1 MNEEMYEPDSQT
13 LPLARVVARGRWPV
27 SWIWI
32 VPAIAV
38 LIALGLVVRTVI
50 QRGPELTLQMASA
63 EGLEA
68 NKTKIKYKDVE
79 VGTVTAIALSGDRRM
94 VKVTAAMNKQAEA
107 LLVDD
112 SRFWVVRPR
121 IGAGGVSGLTTLM
134 SGAYIAI
141 DPGKSPTRRSD
152 FVGLETPPL
161 VVSDMP
167 GRQFLLAAED
177 LGSIDVGVPIYF
189 RRVPVGRV
197 VGYVMHPDGRSVDVR
212 IFVDAPFD
220 HFVTRNARFWHAS
233 GIDLSLAA
241 DGMKVEMQSLV
252 SLAVGGIAFSNVDSD
267 ADAAADEVPAESKFA
282 LYSDRQTALR
292 LPDGVAQNYVLIFNE
307 SVRGLAV
314 GSPVDFRGLS
324 AGEVS
329 RIDLDLRP
337 GSANAAIAVEIKLF
351 PERLARLRRTKSDA
365 QYSESDSRKIIDS
378 LVGNGLR
385 AQLRSA
391 NLLTGQNYV
400 ALDFFPK
407 AKAAG
412 VKWGRAIPELPTQ
425 PGAID
430 SLQNQLQGLMETLQ
444 KTLERTDRLIAG
456 VNDGVV
462 PELMATLREAGKTL
476 QRVDS
481 VLASVNDR
489 VVPELTATL
498 GDARKTLQRAD
509 SVLASDSPTQLELRD
524 TLREVGR
531 AAAAVRD
538 LAELLER
545 QPQALL
551 TGRKESQ

>member
-1 MNEEMYEPDSQT
+1 MNEDLHQLDVQT
-13 LPLARVVARGRWPV
+13 LPQARAVARSRLSL

-38 LIALGLVVRTVI
+38 LIALGLAVRAVLE
-50 QRGPELTLQMASA
+50 RGPEVTLQMASA

-94 VKVTAAMNKQAEA
+94 VKVTAAMNQQAEA
-107 LLVDD
+107 LLVND

-167 GRQFLLAAED
+167 GRQFQLVAED
-177 LGSIDVGVPIYF
+177 LGSIDVGVPVYF

-197 VGYVMHPDGRSVDVR
+197 VGYAMRPDGKGVDIR

-220 HFVTRNARFWHAS
+220 RLVTPNARFWHAS

-252 SLAVGGIAFSNVDSD
+252 SLAVGGIAFSDVGNDG
-267 ADAAADEVPAESKFA
+267 AAAIHEAPVESRFTLFA
-282 LYSDRQTALR
+282 DRPTALR
-292 LPDGVAQNYVLIFNE
+292 LPDGIVQKYVLIFNE

-337 GSANAAIAVEIKLF
+337 GSANAAVAVEIMLF
-351 PERLARLRRTKSDA
+351 PERLARLSRTKSDA
-365 QYSESDSRKIIDS
+365 QYSESAARKIIDS

-385 AQLRSA
+385 AQLRTA

-407 AKAAG
+407 AKAEG
-412 VKWGRAIPELPTQ
+412 VKWGASIPELPTQ
-425 PGAID
+425 RGAID

-444 KTLERTDRLIAG
+444 KTLEHTDRLVAS

-462 PELMATLREAGKTL
+462 PELTATLRDAGKTL
-476 QRVDS
+476 QRADS
-481 VLASVNDR
+481 VLASVNDG
-489 VVPELTATL
+489 VVPELAATL
-498 GDARKTLQRAD
+498 RDARKTLQRAD

-524 TLREVGR
+524 TLRQVGR
-531 AAAAVRD
+531 AAAAVNN

-545 QPQALL
+545 QPEALL
-551 TGRKESQ
+551 TGRKESK

>member
-1 MNEEMYEPDSQT
+1 MSEPRLPEEGSIPEA
-13 LPLARVVARGRWPV
+13 LARKPSPRSMQLV
-27 SWIWI
+27 WI
-32 VPAIAV
+32 VPIVA
-38 LIALGLVVRTVI
+38 ALVAGGITFRSFLEHGSTIRI
-50 QRGPELTLQMASA
+50 EFRSA

-68 NKTKIKYKDVE
+68 HKTKIKYKDVAI
-79 VGTVTAIALSGDRRM
+79 GAVTAIALSDDRHS
-94 VKVTAAMNKQAEA
+94 VKVTAAMDKQAEP
-107 LLVDD
+107 LLVED

-134 SGAYIAI
+134 SGAYVAI
-141 DPGKSPTRRSD
+141 DPGKAPTRRSD

-177 LGSIDVGVPIYF
+177 LGSIDVGVPVYF

-197 VGYVMHPDGRSVDVR
+197 VGYAMRPDGRSVDVR

-220 HFVTRNARFWHAS
+220 RFVTPNARFWHAS
-233 GIDLSLAA
+233 GIDLSFAA

-252 SLAVGGIAFSNVDSD
+252 SLAVGGLAFSNVDND
-267 ADAAADEVPAESKFA
+267 ADAAADEATAESKFP
-282 LYSDRQTALR
+282 LFPDRMTALR
-292 LPDGVAQNYVLIFNE
+292 LPDGVAQKYVLIFNE
-307 SVRGLAV
+307 SVRGLTV

-351 PERLARLRRTKSDA
+351 PERLARLRRTNSA
-365 QYSESDSRKIIDS
+365 ARFSESASRKIIAG

-391 NLLTGQNYV
+391 NLLTGQSYV

-407 AKAAG
+407 AKAAA
-412 VKWGRAIPELPTQ
+412 VKWRQPIPELPTQ
-425 PGAID
+425 PSTID

-444 KTLERTDRLIAG
+444 KTLERSDRL
-456 VNDGVV
+456 
-462 PELMATLREAGKTL
+462 
-476 QRVDS
+476 
-481 VLASVNDR
+481 LASITDN
-489 VVPELTATL
+489 VVPELTTTL
-498 GDARKTLQRAD
+498 RDARKTLHRAD

-545 QPQALL
+545 QPESLL

>member
-1 MNEEMYEPDSQT
+1 MTEDMRELDPQT
-13 LPLARVVARGRWPV
+13 LPQARAVARGRWPI

-38 LIALGLVVRTVI
+38 LIALGLAARAVI
-50 QRGPELTLQMASA
+50 ERGPEITLQLASA

-68 NKTKIKYKDVE
+68 NKTKIKYKDVAI
-79 VGTVTAIALSGDRRM
+79 GTVTTIALSGDRRA
-94 VKVTAAMNKQAEA
+94 VKVTVAMDKQAEA
-107 LLVDD
+107 LLVED

-134 SGAYIAI
+134 SGAYVAI

-177 LGSIDVGVPIYF
+177 LGSIDVGVPVYF

-197 VGYVMHPDGRSVDVR
+197 VGYAMHPNGRSVDVR

-220 HFVTRNARFWHAS
+220 RFVTPNARFWHAS

-252 SLAVGGIAFSNVDSD
+252 SLAVGGLAFSNVDNDGD
-267 ADAAADEVPAESKFA
+267 AATDAAAAESRFT
-282 LYSDRQTALR
+282 LFPDRTTALR
-292 LPDGVAQNYVLIFNE
+292 LPDGTAQKYVLIFNE
-307 SVRGLAV
+307 SVRGLTV

-351 PERLARLRRTKSDA
+351 PERLARLRRTKSA
-365 QYSESDSRKIIDS
+365 ARYSESAARKIIDS

-385 AQLRSA
+385 AQLRTA
-391 NLLTGQNYV
+391 NLLTGQSYV

-412 VKWGRAIPELPTQ
+412 VKWGRPIPELPTQ

-444 KTLERTDRLIAG
+444 KTLERSDRL
-456 VNDGVV
+456 
-462 PELMATLREAGKTL
+462 
-476 QRVDS
+476 
-481 VLASVNDR
+481 LASVNDE
-489 VVPELTATL
+489 VVPELTATMR
-498 GDARKTLQRAD
+498 DARKTLQRAD

-538 LAELLER
+538 LGELLER
-545 QPQALL
+545 QPEALL
-551 TGRKESQ
+551 TGRKERQ

>member
-1 MNEEMYEPDSQT
+1 MNEDLHELD
-13 LPLARVVARGRWPV
+13 PLALPQAQAVARGRLRI

-38 LIALGLVVRTVI
+38 LIALGLAVRAVLE
-50 QRGPELTLQMASA
+50 RGPEITLQLASA

-68 NKTKIKYKDVE
+68 NKTKIKYKDVAI
-79 VGTVTAIALSGDRRM
+79 GTVTAIALSDDRRS
-94 VKVTAAMNKQAEA
+94 VKVTAAMNKQAEP

-121 IGAGGVSGLTTLM
+121 IGAGGISGLTTLM
-134 SGAYIAI
+134 SGAYVAL
-141 DPGKSPTRRSD
+141 DPGKSPTRRSA
-152 FVGLETPPL
+152 FVGLDAPPL
-161 VVSDMP
+161 VVNDMP

-177 LGSIDVGVPIYF
+177 LGSIDVGVPVYF

-197 VGYVMHPDGRSVDVR
+197 VGYAMRPDGKSVDVR

-220 HFVTRNARFWHAS
+220 RFVTANARFWHAS
-233 GIDLSLAA
+233 GIDLSLAG
-241 DGMKVEMQSLV
+241 DGVKLEMQSLV
-252 SLAVGGIAFSNVDSD
+252 SLAVGGIAFANVGDD
-267 ADAAADEVPAESKFA
+267 GDAAMEEAPAESKFP
-282 LYSDRQTALR
+282 LFSDRATALR
-292 LPDGVAQNYVLIFNE
+292 LPDGVAQKYVLIFNE
-307 SVRGLAV
+307 SVRGLSV

-329 RIDLDLRP
+329 RIGLDLRP

-351 PERLARLRRTKSDA
+351 PERLARLRRTNAAA
-365 QYSESDSRKIIDS
+365 QYSASDARKIING

-385 AQLRSA
+385 AQLRTA
-391 NLLTGQNYV
+391 NLLTGQSYV

-412 VKWGRAIPELPTQ
+412 VKWGQPIPELPTQ
-425 PGAID
+425 PGAVD
-430 SLQNQLQGLMETLQ
+430 SLQNQLQSLMESLQ
-444 KTLERTDRLIAG
+444 KTVERTDRL
-456 VNDGVV
+456 V
-462 PELMATLREAGKTL
+462 
-476 QRVDS
+476 
-481 VLASVNDR
+481 ASVNDR

-531 AAAAVRD
+531 SAAAVRD

-545 QPQALL
+545 HPEALL

>member
-1 MNEEMYEPDSQT
+1 MNEDLHELDPQT
-13 LPLARVVARGRWPV
+13 LPQARAVTRSRLSL

-32 VPAIAV
+32 VPALAV
-38 LIALGLVVRTVI
+38 LIALGLAVRAVLE
-50 QRGPELTLQMASA
+50 RGPEVTLQMTSA

-79 VGTVTAIALSGDRRM
+79 VGTVTTIALSGDKRL

-134 SGAYIAI
+134 SGAYIAV

-161 VVSDMP
+161 VVGDMP
-167 GRQFLLAAED
+167 GRQFQLVAED
-177 LGSIDVGVPIYF
+177 LGSIDVGVPVYF

-197 VGYVMHPDGRSVDVR
+197 VGYAMRPDGKSVDIR

-220 HFVTRNARFWHAS
+220 HFVTPNARFWHAS

-252 SLAVGGIAFSNVDSD
+252 SLAVGGIAFSDVGNDGGAAIDEAPVESRFSLF
-267 ADAAADEVPAESKFA
+267 ADRS
-282 LYSDRQTALR
+282 TALR
-292 LPDGVAQNYVLIFNE
+292 LPDGIVQKYVLIFNE

-351 PERLARLRRTKSDA
+351 PERLARLRRMKPDE
-365 QYSESDSRKIIDS
+365 QYSESAARKIIDS

-385 AQLRSA
+385 AQLRTA

-407 AKAAG
+407 AKTEA
-412 VKWGRAIPELPTQ
+412 VKWGEGTPELPTQ
-425 PGAID
+425 RGAVD
-430 SLQNQLQGLMETLQ
+430 SLQSQLQGLMETLQ
-444 KTLERTDRLIAG
+444 KTLESTDRLVTSVNDGVIPELTATMRDARKTLQRTESVLAS

-462 PELMATLREAGKTL
+462 PELTATLRDT
-476 QRVDS
+476 
-481 VLASVNDR
+481 
-489 VVPELTATL
+489 
-498 GDARKTLQRAD
+498 RKTLQRAD
-509 SVLASDSPTQLELRD
+509 NMLASDSPTQLELRD

-538 LAELLER
+538 IAELLAR

-551 TGRKESQ
+551 TGRKESK